1 MKKEP
6 IDPVC
11 GMKVDADTPPFKFTY
26 QEEEYFFCRSHCL
39 EKFKKDP
46 HKYLENKN
54 ELLSQAAEYTCPM
67 HPQVIQEHPGNC
79 PICGMTLEP
88 KMIEMNGQD
97 DSEYKNMLLRFFI
110 ALAITIPLI
119 FFSMSDMFL
128 FMNLKFARWLQF
140 VFSKPVVL

>member
-1 MKKEP
+1 
-6 IDPVC
+6 
-11 GMKVDADTPPFKFTY
+11 
-26 QEEEYFFCRSHCL
+26 
-39 EKFKKDP
+39 
-46 HKYLENKN
+46 
-54 ELLSQAAEYTCPM
+54 
-67 HPQVIQEHPGNC
+67 
-79 PICGMTLEP
+79 MTLEP

-140 VFSKPVVL
+140 VFSTPVVL